1 MFLVPSPE
9 EASTVTVSLPLNSTQ
24 LDTLITDDSLN
35 DSSDEELMLK
45 LPWQRMRHDES
56 DRGGNPWY
64 LR

>member
-45 LPWQRMRHDES
+45 LPWQTYDTMRAT
-56 DRGGNPWY
+56 GGNPWY